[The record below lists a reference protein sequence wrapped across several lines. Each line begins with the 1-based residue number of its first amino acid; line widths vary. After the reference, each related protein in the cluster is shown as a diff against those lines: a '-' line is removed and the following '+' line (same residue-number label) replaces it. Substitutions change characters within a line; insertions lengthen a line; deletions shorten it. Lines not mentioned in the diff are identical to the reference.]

1 MTQNRLPAPGTDT
14 EPEIVPV
21 TLYLRSDIHRAFRRC
36 VWIIAHETGRD
47 QMEIMDEMVH
57 DFLVKH
63 GC

>member
-1 MTQNRLPAPGTDT
+1 MTQNGPPATDADT
-14 EPEIVPV
+14 EKEIVPV

-36 VWIIAHETGRD
+36 VWIITHETGRD
-47 QMEIMDEMVH
+47 QTAIMEEMVH